1 MCPVSGFGSSSD
13 SSLPEEFRFL
23 CMLHNIGATTQ
34 EHSLTI
40 EEIAKW
46 TSMETSVIRIHL
58 RRLIEMGYVESTKIN
73 ETDKYHLTHSGIR
86 KVLSLYS

>member
-1 MCPVSGFGSSSD
+1 MNSSSSPE

-23 CMLHNIGATTQ
+23 CMLHNIGATTS
-34 EHSLTI
+34 EHSLSI

-46 TSMETSVIRIHL
+46 TSMEISVIRVHL
-58 RRLIEMGYVESTKIN
+58 KRLMEMGYIESTKAN
-73 ETDKYHLTHSGIR
+73 EMDKYYLTHSGIR

>member
-1 MCPVSGFGSSSD
+1 MSSSSSPE

-23 CMLHNIGATTQ
+23 CMLHNIGATTS
-34 EHSLTI
+34 EHSLSV

-46 TSMETSVIRIHL
+46 TSMEISVIRVHL
-58 RRLIEMGYVESTKIN
+58 KRLMEMGYIESTKAN
-73 ETDKYHLTHSGIR
+73 EMDKYYLTHSGIR

>member
-1 MCPVSGFGSSSD
+1 MGSSSSSSE

-23 CMLHNIGATTQ
+23 CMLHNIGATAS
-34 EHSLTI
+34 EHSLSI

-46 TSMETSVIRIHL
+46 TSMEVSVIRVHL
-58 RRLIEMGYVESTKIN
+58 RRLIEMGYVEATKMN

>member
-1 MCPVSGFGSSSD
+1 MSSSSSPE

-23 CMLHNIGATTQ
+23 CMLHNIGATTS
-34 EHSLTI
+34 EYSLSI

-46 TSMETSVIRIHL
+46 TSMEISVIRVHL
-58 RRLIEMGYVESTKIN
+58 KRLMEMGYVESTKAN
-73 ETDKYHLTHSGIR
+73 EMDKYYLTHSGIR

>member
-1 MCPVSGFGSSSD
+1 MGSLSSSSE

-23 CMLHNIGATTQ
+23 CMLHNIGATAS
-34 EHSLTI
+34 EHSLSI

-46 TSMETSVIRIHL
+46 TSMEVSVIRVHL
-58 RRLIEMGYVESTKIN
+58 RRLIEMGYVEATKIN

>member
-1 MCPVSGFGSSSD
+1 MCPSGFSSSSD

-46 TSMETSVIRIHL
+46 TSMEISVIRVHL
-58 RRLIEMGYVESTKIN
+58 RRLMEMGYVESTRIN
-73 ETDKYHLTHSGIR
+73 ETDKYNLTHSGIR
-86 KVLSLYS
+86 KVLSLYR

>member
-1 MCPVSGFGSSSD
+1 MSSSSSPE

-23 CMLHNIGATTQ
+23 CMLHNIGATTS
-34 EHSLTI
+34 EHSLSI

-46 TSMETSVIRIHL
+46 TSMEISVIRVHL
-58 RRLIEMGYVESTKIN
+58 KRLMEMGYVESTKAN
-73 ETDKYHLTHSGIR
+73 EMDKYYLTHSGIR

>member
-1 MCPVSGFGSSSD
+1 MCPSGFSSNSD

-46 TSMETSVIRIHL
+46 TSMEISVIRVHL
-58 RRLIEMGYVESTKIN
+58 RRLMEMGYVESTRIN
-73 ETDKYHLTHSGIR
+73 ETDKYNLTHSGIR

>member
-1 MCPVSGFGSSSD
+1 MSSSGSSSE

-23 CMLHNIGATTQ
+23 CMLHNIGATAS
-34 EHSLTI
+34 EHSLSI

-46 TSMETSVIRIHL
+46 TSMEVSVIRVHL
-58 RRLIEMGYVESTKIN
+58 RRLIEMGYVEATKIN

>member
-1 MCPVSGFGSSSD
+1 MCPSGFSSSSD

-46 TSMETSVIRIHL
+46 TSMEISVIRVHL
-58 RRLIEMGYVESTKIN
+58 RRLMEMGYVESTRIN
-73 ETDKYHLTHSGIR
+73 ETDKYNLTHSGIR

>member
-1 MCPVSGFGSSSD
+1 MSSSSSPE

-23 CMLHNIGATTQ
+23 CMLHNIGATTS
-34 EHSLTI
+34 EHSLSI

-46 TSMETSVIRIHL
+46 TSMEISVIRVHL
-58 RRLIEMGYVESTKIN
+58 KRLVEMGYVESIKAN
-73 ETDKYHLTHSGIR
+73 EMDKYYLTHSGIR

>member
-1 MCPVSGFGSSSD
+1 MSSSSSPE

-23 CMLHNIGATTQ
+23 CMLHNIGATTS
-34 EHSLTI
+34 EHSLSI

-46 TSMETSVIRIHL
+46 TSTEISVIRVHL
-58 RRLIEMGYVESTKIN
+58 KRLMEMGYVESTKAN
-73 ETDKYHLTHSGIR
+73 EMDKYYLTHSGIR

>member
-1 MCPVSGFGSSSD
+1 MSSSSSPE

-23 CMLHNIGATTQ
+23 CMLHNTGATTS
-34 EHSLTI
+34 EHSLSI

-46 TSMETSVIRIHL
+46 TSMEISVIRVHL
-58 RRLIEMGYVESTKIN
+58 KRLMEVGYVESTKAN
-73 ETDKYHLTHSGIR
+73 EMDKYYLTHSGIR

>member
-1 MCPVSGFGSSSD
+1 MCPSEFSSNSD

-46 TSMETSVIRIHL
+46 TSMEISVIRVHL
-58 RRLIEMGYVESTKIN
+58 RRLMEMGYVESTRIN
-73 ETDKYHLTHSGIR
+73 ETDKYNLTHSGIR

>member
-1 MCPVSGFGSSSD
+1 MCPSGFSSNSD

-40 EEIAKW
+40 EEIAEW
-46 TSMETSVIRIHL
+46 TSMEISVIRVHL
-58 RRLIEMGYVESTKIN
+58 RRLMEMGYVESTRIN
-73 ETDKYHLTHSGIR
+73 ETDKYNLTHSGIR

>member
-1 MCPVSGFGSSSD
+1 MSSSSSPE

-23 CMLHNIGATTQ
+23 CMLHNIGATTS
-34 EHSLTI
+34 EHSLSI

-46 TSMETSVIRIHL
+46 TSMEISVIRVHL
-58 RRLIEMGYVESTKIN
+58 KRLIEMGYIESTKAN
-73 ETDKYHLTHSGIR
+73 EMDKYYLTHSGIR

>member
-1 MCPVSGFGSSSD
+1 MGSLSSSSE

-23 CMLHNIGATTQ
+23 CMLHNIGATAS
-34 EHSLTI
+34 EHSLSI

-46 TSMETSVIRIHL
+46 TSMEVSVIRVHL
-58 RRLIEMGYVESTKIN
+58 RRLIEMGYVEATRMN

>member
-1 MCPVSGFGSSSD
+1 MSSSSSPE

-23 CMLHNIGATTQ
+23 CMLHNIGATTS
-34 EHSLTI
+34 EHSLSI

-46 TSMETSVIRIHL
+46 TSMEISVIRVHL
-58 RRLIEMGYVESTKIN
+58 KRLVEMGYVESTKAN
-73 ETDKYHLTHSGIR
+73 EMDKYYLTHSGIR

>member
-1 MCPVSGFGSSSD
+1 MCPSGFSLNSD

-46 TSMETSVIRIHL
+46 TLMEISVIRVHL
-58 RRLIEMGYVESTKIN
+58 RRLMEMGYVESTRIN
-73 ETDKYHLTHSGIR
+73 ETDKYNLTHSGIR

>member
-1 MCPVSGFGSSSD
+1 MSSSSSPE

-23 CMLHNIGATTQ
+23 CMLHNIGATTS
-34 EHSLTI
+34 EHSLSI

-46 TSMETSVIRIHL
+46 TSMEISVIRVHL
-58 RRLIEMGYVESTKIN
+58 KRLMEMGYIESTKAN
-73 ETDKYHLTHSGIR
+73 EMDKYYLTHSGIR

>member
-1 MCPVSGFGSSSD
+1 MSSSSSPE

-23 CMLHNIGATTQ
+23 CMLHNIGATTS
-34 EHSLTI
+34 EHSLSI

-46 TSMETSVIRIHL
+46 TSMEISVIRVHL
-58 RRLIEMGYVESTKIN
+58 KRLMEMGYVESTRAN
-73 ETDKYHLTHSGIR
+73 EMDKYYLTHSGIR

>member
-1 MCPVSGFGSSSD
+1 MCPSGFSLNSD

-46 TSMETSVIRIHL
+46 TSMEISVIRVHL
-58 RRLIEMGYVESTKIN
+58 RRLMEMGYVESTRIN
-73 ETDKYHLTHSGIR
+73 ETDKYNLTHSGIR

>member
-1 MCPVSGFGSSSD
+1 MCPSEFSSSSN

-40 EEIAKW
+40 KEIAKW
-46 TSMETSVIRIHL
+46 ASMEISVIRVHL
-58 RRLIEMGYVESTKIN
+58 RRLIEMGYVEATKIN
-73 ETDKYHLTHSGIR
+73 ETDKYNLTHSGIR

>member
-1 MCPVSGFGSSSD
+1 MGSSSSSSE

-23 CMLHNIGATTQ
+23 CMLHNIGATTS
-34 EHSLTI
+34 EHSFSI

-46 TSMETSVIRIHL
+46 TSMEVSVIRVHL
-58 RRLIEMGYVESTKIN
+58 RRLIEMGYVEATRMN